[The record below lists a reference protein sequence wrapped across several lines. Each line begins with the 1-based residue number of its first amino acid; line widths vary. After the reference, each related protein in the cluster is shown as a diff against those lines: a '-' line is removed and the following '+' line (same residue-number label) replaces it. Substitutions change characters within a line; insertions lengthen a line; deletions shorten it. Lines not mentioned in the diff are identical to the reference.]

1 MCFTFSNFSHRLYS
15 PKAGYF
21 TPLPFEIIFLIK
33 IHWTAQDVYFLIGMV
48 NNIGDN
54 LKCDFRSLQMLG
66 VAGVIAA
73 AVIILILEV
82 PYLIKKKL
90 RRETWVFSFIL
101 LFAVGMGIAVSLQ
114 VNIPNPRN
122 GLTTI
127 YKPLYELLKK
137 WME

>member
-1 MCFTFSNFSHRLYS
+1 
-15 PKAGYF
+15 
-21 TPLPFEIIFLIK
+21 
-33 IHWTAQDVYFLIGMV
+33 
-48 NNIGDN
+48 
-54 LKCDFRSLQMLG
+54 MLG

>member
-1 MCFTFSNFSHRLYS
+1 
-15 PKAGYF
+15 
-21 TPLPFEIIFLIK
+21 
-33 IHWTAQDVYFLIGMV
+33 
-48 NNIGDN
+48 
-54 LKCDFRSLQMLG
+54 MLG

-122 GLTTI
+122 GLTII
-127 YKPLYELLKK
+127 YKPLYELLNK
-137 WME
+137 WLE

>member
-1 MCFTFSNFSHRLYS
+1 
-15 PKAGYF
+15 
-21 TPLPFEIIFLIK
+21 
-33 IHWTAQDVYFLIGMV
+33 
-48 NNIGDN
+48 
-54 LKCDFRSLQMLG
+54 MLG

-114 VNIPNPRN
+114 VYIPNPRN